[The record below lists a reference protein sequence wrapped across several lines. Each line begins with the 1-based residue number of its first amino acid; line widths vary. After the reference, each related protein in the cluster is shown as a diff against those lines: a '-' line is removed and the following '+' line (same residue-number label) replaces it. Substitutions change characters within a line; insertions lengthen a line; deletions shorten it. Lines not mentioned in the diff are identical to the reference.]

1 MCEER
6 SSVPIQFDRRSV
18 IGSQSGETSIS
29 YTWMPIAN
37 KCPPSSAKKNTVSNL
52 VVREMQRSSG
62 EMKEKR
68 WRRRRRKEV
77 RVPFFLHMKIDF
89 EFLFFIFPGC
99 SLTQNWRLGCV
110 WGGKC
115 WYRFSL
121 KHNSSRP
128 TTKRKWRF
136 FNHSII
142 GKTRLTFGRSLN
154 FPFKNSQ
161 TDWKKEMRIAFSLAL
176 DDFILALHSSGSDL
190 CEALFVSF
198 MLQIIH
204 FDLDLEIYE
213 KSWSLLD
220 DKTFLLFHCWG
231 LEMLLLFQK
240 DGFFVSSVFNAR
252 TYFRSHFISH
262 RSLSNLGYKRNW
274 HGGNKAKV
282 RSYEN
287 SLTNSR
293 KKHRDNQ
300 REVEN

>member
-161 TDWKKEMRIAFSLAL
+161 TDWKKRVEISFFSSFRWFHFSSSFVRIWSMRSSFCFLHAANYSLW
-176 DDFILALHSSGSDL
+176 
-190 CEALFVSF
+190 
-198 MLQIIH
+198 
-204 FDLDLEIYE
+204 
-213 KSWSLLD
+213 SW
-220 DKTFLLFHCWG
+220 
-231 LEMLLLFQK
+231 
-240 DGFFVSSVFNAR
+240 
-252 TYFRSHFISH
+252 
-262 RSLSNLGYKRNW
+262 LGNIW
-274 HGGNKAKV
+274 
-282 RSYEN
+282 
-287 SLTNSR
+287 
-293 KKHRDNQ
+293 KKLI
-300 REVEN
+300 VAWW